1 MVGIYLLPLM
11 LFHAIQLLIVSHLAE
26 LDAKSVYQVAFLA
39 QSFL

>member
-26 LDAKSVYQVAFLA
+26 RMRKAYTK
-39 QSFL
+39 